1 MISERLHDHWAAGYL
16 PLAREAMPVQ
26 SYREEVLSGKAMDPV
41 NTIYAATMAWPNEE
55 LHALANPIRRAAVSV
70 PSNPCG
76 G

>member
-1 MISERLHDHWAAGYL
+1 
-16 PLAREAMPVQ
+16 MPVQ

>member
-1 MISERLHDHWAAGYL
+1 
-16 PLAREAMPVQ
+16 MPVQ
-26 SYREEVLSGKAMDPV
+26 SYREGVVSGKAMGLA
-41 NTIYAATMAWPNEE
+41 NAIYAATTARPNEE